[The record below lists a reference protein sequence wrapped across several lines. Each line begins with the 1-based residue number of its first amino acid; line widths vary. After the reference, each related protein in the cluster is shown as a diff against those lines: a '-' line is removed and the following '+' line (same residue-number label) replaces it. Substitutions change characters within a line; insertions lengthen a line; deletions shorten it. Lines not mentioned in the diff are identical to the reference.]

1 MQTGKD
7 GLILLFVLSFFA
19 IVGFLPD
26 IPHCERAPGTPCFRK
41 RIDFAAFG
49 NFAQIKHFLQLFLED
64 KVGTRYNVCAAQSQ
78 QQKHFD
84 GPLAEAADLHQ
95 LLGNLAVGHIIELI
109 HGYAA
114 VDHCIGKAAQE
125 INILLNKT
133 DAEQVLGGRR

>member
-49 NFAQIKHFLQLFLED
+49 NFAQIKQFRQLFLED
-64 KVGTRYNVCAAQSQ
+64 KVGTGYNVRASQSQ
-78 QQKHFD
+78 QQKQFD
-84 GPLAEAADLHQ
+84 GPEAEAAD
-95 LLGNLAVGHIIELI
+95 
-109 HGYAA
+109 
-114 VDHCIGKAAQE
+114 
-125 INILLNKT
+125 
-133 DAEQVLGGRR
+133 

>member
-26 IPHCERAPGTPCFRK
+26 IPHCERAPRTPCFRK
-41 RIDFAAFG
+41 RIDFAAFV

-64 KVGTRYNVCAAQSQ
+64 KVGTGYNVCAAQSQ

-95 LLGNLAVGHIIELI
+95 LLGNLAVGHIIALI

-114 VDHCIGKAAQE
+114 VDH
-125 INILLNKT
+125 
-133 DAEQVLGGRR
+133 